1 MDMLR
6 RGDIW
11 ERERER
17 ERVIMKRGVFCVVM
31 GLGPTHKSTVHL
43 KSDSQLTVP
52 RCRLTDKFRRDF
64 VSVIFFA
71 SSTPTIFFP
80 NLLFY
85 PFYCFFFFF
94 FLQFRKFT
102 FSQIRLHSARLKQA
116 FKKKFLVSTLLL
128 SLSY

>member
-1 MDMLR
+1 MCEWICL
-6 RGDIW
+6 GAAIF

-94 FLQFRKFT
+94 FFFYSLENLLFLKYGST
-102 FSQIRLHSARLKQA
+102 RLGLNKPLKKS
-116 FKKKFLVSTLLL
+116 F
-128 SLSY
+128 

>member
-1 MDMLR
+1 MCEWICL
-6 RGDIW
+6 GAAIF

-71 SSTPTIFFP
+71 SSTPTIFF
-80 NLLFY
+80 LIYYFTLFTA
-85 PFYCFFFFF
+85 FFFFF
-94 FLQFRKFT
+94 FYSLENLLFLKYGST
-102 FSQIRLHSARLKQA
+102 RLGLNKPLKKS
-116 FKKKFLVSTLLL
+116 F
-128 SLSY
+128 